1 MTSTTDDPWVG
12 LSPDATH
19 WVGKRHSGTHGLSP
33 YWAVHPNGAVGLV
46 VAGMV
51 TSAIPDELPKPK
63 GLTLDIVEQSEAAS
77 LRMFLQHPQDRDIFH
92 RLCQDVIHYTSGI
105 SDKAAATAGIF
116 LRLRRWQS
124 MLGVAAGR
132 ELSEREV
139 RGLIAELW
147 VMRDLLEPRIGFWN
161 AFQSWVAPSRHPQD
175 FAASSGLLEIKARL
189 AGSRQEVRISS
200 LEQLDLT
207 QLPLHLLVVELAP
220 SDNPAVLL
228 SLNEMTDVMVSKS
241 APLGT
246 TYERAVCEA
255 IARTGYV
262 PSPAYDRLRYAPSGT
277 RAYRVDATFPAL
289 RRSGTDAR
297 ITAANYRL
305 SLAALGEFE
314 TSLGDALNSCFAA
327 H

>member
-19 WVGKRHSGTHGLSP
+19 WVGKRHSGTHGLSL

-63 GLTLDIVEQSEAAS
+63 GITLDIVEQGEAAS

-124 MLGVAAGR
+124 MLGVATGR

-161 AFQSWVAPSRHPQD
+161 AFQSWVAPNGHPQD
-175 FAASSGLLEIKARL
+175 FAGSSGLLETKARL
-189 AGSRQEVRISS
+189 AGSRQQVRISS

-207 QLPLHLLVVELAP
+207 QLPLHLLVVELTP
-220 SDNPAVLL
+220 SENASIFL
-228 SLNEMTDVMVSKS
+228 SLNEMTDVIVSKG
-241 APLGT
+241 AALGPAH
-246 TYERAVCEA
+246 ERTVCDT

-262 PSPAYDRLRYAPSGT
+262 PSPSYDRLRYAASGT
-277 RAYRVDATFPAL
+277 HAYRVDGTFPAL
-289 RRSGTDAR
+289 RRSVTDAR
-297 ITAANYRL
+297 ITAATYTL
-305 SLAALGEFE
+305 SVAALGEFE
-314 TSLGDALNSCFAA
+314 VPMADVLNSYFAN